1 MKMSTFSDNDL
12 VLEQKQENKKRH
24 LPILK
29 CTSTKFRY
37 CFPME
42 EEERQRLSQPD
53 NQHHHAFDR
62 GVRFAGVE
70 PTTAGSSVAEYAP
83 DEESRNLPK
92 RSVWIA
98 EATQSSADKA
108 KQASLRIHEARNKT
122 KIKVGLKAF
131 EKYSS

>member
-1 MKMSTFSDNDL
+1 MTIFSFSDNDL

-83 DEESRNLPK
+83 DEESRNLSK

-122 KIKVGLKAF
+122 KIKVGLKTF
-131 EKYSS
+131 K

>member
-1 MKMSTFSDNDL
+1 
-12 VLEQKQENKKRH
+12 
-24 LPILK
+24 
-29 CTSTKFRY
+29 
-37 CFPME
+37 ME

-83 DEESRNLPK
+83 DEESRNLSK

-122 KIKVGLKAF
+122 KIKVGLKMFSIFLSNNQTNNIILVEKQFLSFLCCSITMSYYITFANL
-131 EKYSS
+131 KYS